1 MQAAEQPESAK
12 SNATTPHTIY
22 KGTSTAM
29 QVTAE
34 QTDPCTVVLSI
45 EVDEQQVSR
54 AFDSA
59 YRDFGRYANVPGFR
73 PGKAPRALVER
84 VVDTERVRRH
94 ALEKI
99 VRDTY
104 PKAIEEESLTPF
116 RDPEIDAGDLED
128 KKPYTYKAN
137 VPLEPQ
143 VTLGEYTGLT
153 VEKPI
158 FTVTDEMVEQRI
170 TALREERA
178 KLDRVTD
185 RGVQAGDMLIVEN
198 QIKIEGEEGDDT
210 PVRRQ
215 LVQMGQNV
223 PGYDEAVTGMLPD
236 EERTFEITYPDDYAE
251 EDKRGKKATF
261 TVSLKSISAKKLP
274 ELTDEFAMQVAGTEN
289 VEEFKELVKTRLES
303 DAVRLSNEIAEERLL
318 NAILENSEV
327 HFPEVLVRD
336 EVRDKLN
343 QLGYQL
349 QNNKMTYQQFLL
361 QNGVT
366 AEQHQGG
373 LYNEAYQ
380 QIRILLALRDIS
392 IQEGLQ
398 ASNEDVDAEFD
409 RMVGAGALTPE
420 QDEEYRQDARRRLQV
435 ANALIQTRL
444 HEFLFANNTLNEVEA
459 TDAPDPEEL
468 AAAGEDS
475 ETELAEELEAGD
487 ASETEPVE
495 ASTEAGEDNA

>member
-1 MQAAEQPESAK
+1 
-12 SNATTPHTIY
+12 
-22 KGTSTAM
+22 M

-59 YRDFGRYANVPGFR
+59 YRDFGRHANVPGFR

-84 VVDTERVRRH
+84 FVDTERVRRH

-116 RDPEIDAGDLED
+116 RDPEIDASDLED
-128 KKPYTYKAN
+128 KKSYTYKAS

-143 VTLGEYTGLT
+143 ITLGEYTGLT
-153 VEKPI
+153 IEKPL
-158 FTVTDEMVEQRI
+158 FNVTDEMVIQRI
-170 TALREERA
+170 DALREERG

-198 QIKIEGEEGDDT
+198 QIKVEGLEEDET

-223 PGYDEAVTGMLPD
+223 PGYDEEILGMMPD
-236 EERTFEITYPDDYAE
+236 EERTFELTYPADHEEAE
-251 EDKRGKKATF
+251 KAGKKATF
-261 TVSLKSISAKKLP
+261 TVTLKSISAKRLP
-274 ELTDEFAMQVAGTEN
+274 DLDDDFAMQVAGAET
-289 VEEFKELVKTRLES
+289 VDEFKELVKTRLEA
-303 DAVRLSNEIAEERLL
+303 DAIRLSSEIAEQRILE
-318 NAILENSEV
+318 AILENSEV

-343 QLGYQL
+343 QLSHQL
-349 QNNKMTYQQFLL
+349 QTNKMGYEQYLARMGMT
-361 QNGVT
+361 V
-366 AEQHQGG
+366 EQHQSQI
-373 LYNEAYQ
+373 YTESHE
-380 QIRILLALRDIS
+380 QIRVLLALREIS

-409 RMVGAGALTPE
+409 RMVGEGALTEE
-420 QDEEYRQDARRRLQV
+420 QDTEYRADARRRLQV

-444 HEFLFANNTLNEVEA
+444 HDFLFANNTLNEVEQA
-459 TDAPDPEEL
+459 EAPNPDEL
-468 AAAGEDS
+468 AAAGE
-475 ETELAEELEAGD
+475 ETETDLAEEL
-487 ASETEPVE
+487 TE
-495 ASTEAGEDNA
+495 ASAENA

>member
-1 MQAAEQPESAK
+1 
-12 SNATTPHTIY
+12 
-22 KGTSTAM
+22 M

-59 YRDFGRYANVPGFR
+59 YRDFGRHANVPGFR

-84 VVDTERVRRH
+84 FVDNERVRRH

-116 RDPEIDAGDLED
+116 RDPEIDAADLED

-143 VTLGEYTGLT
+143 VTLGEYTGLA

-158 FTVTDEMVEQRI
+158 FTVTDEMVTQRI
-170 TALREERA
+170 DALRTERA

-185 RGVQAGDMLIVEN
+185 RGVEAGDMLIVEN
-198 QIKIEGEEGDDT
+198 LIKVEGAADDDT

-223 PGYDEAVTGMLPD
+223 PGYDEAIMGMMPD
-236 EERTFEITYPDDYAE
+236 EERTFELTYPEDHE
-251 EDKRGKKATF
+251 EADKAGKKASF
-261 TVSLKSISAKKLP
+261 TVSLKSISAKRMPDL
-274 ELTDEFAMQVAGTEN
+274 DDAFAMQVAGTET
-289 VEEFKELVKTRLES
+289 VEEFKELVKTRLEA
-303 DAVRLSNEIAEERLL
+303 DAIRLSNEIAEQRLL
-318 NAILENSEV
+318 EAILANSEV

-343 QLGYQL
+343 QLSYQL
-349 QNNKMTYQQFLL
+349 QNNRMGYEQYLA
-361 QNGVT
+361 QNGMT
-366 AEQHQGG
+366 MEQHQSQ
-373 LYNEAYQ
+373 LYTDSYE
-380 QIRILLALRDIS
+380 QIRVLLALRDIS

-409 RMVGAGALTPE
+409 RMVGAGSLTEE
-420 QDEEYRQDARRRLQV
+420 QDAEYRLDSRRRLQV

-444 HEFLFANNTLNEVEA
+444 HDFLFANNTLTEVEA
-459 TDAPDPEEL
+459 TEAPDPDAL
-468 AAAGEDS
+468 TAAGEEEEID
-475 ETELAEELEAGD
+475 LAEEL
-487 ASETEPVE
+487 TE
-495 ASTEAGEDNA
+495 ASEDNA

>member
-1 MQAAEQPESAK
+1 
-12 SNATTPHTIY
+12 
-22 KGTSTAM
+22 M

-59 YRDFGRYANVPGFR
+59 YRDFGRHANVPGFR

-84 VVDTERVRRH
+84 FVDNERVRRH

-104 PKAIEEESLTPF
+104 TKAIEEESLTPF
-116 RDPEIDAGDLED
+116 RDPEIDAADLED

-143 VTLGEYTGLT
+143 ITLGAYTGLT

-158 FTVTDEMVEQRI
+158 FTVTDEMITQRI
-170 TALREERA
+170 DALREERA

-198 QIKIEGEEGDDT
+198 QIKIEGAEDDDT

-223 PGYDEAVTGMLPD
+223 PGYDEAILDMMPD
-236 EERTFEITYPDDYAE
+236 AERTFEITYPEDYAE

-261 TVSLKSISAKKLP
+261 TVSLKSISAKRLP
-274 ELTDEFAMQVAGTEN
+274 DLDDDFAMQAAGAET
-289 VEEFKELVKTRLES
+289 VDEFKELVKTRLEA
-303 DAVRLSNEIAEERLL
+303 DAVRLSNELAEQRILE
-318 NAILENSEV
+318 AILENSEV

-343 QLGYQL
+343 QLSYQL
-349 QNNKMTYQQFLL
+349 QNNRVGYEQYLAQISMTM
-361 QNGVT
+361 
-366 AEQHQGG
+366 EQHQAE
-373 LYNEAYQ
+373 LYAQSEA
-380 QIRILLALRDIS
+380 QIRTLLALRDIS

-398 ASNEDVDAEFD
+398 AGNEDVDAEFD
-409 RMVGAGALTPE
+409 RMVGAGALTEE
-420 QDEEYRQDARRRLQV
+420 QNAEYRLDTRRRLQV

-444 HEFLFANNTLNEVEA
+444 HDFLFANNTLNEVVQEK
-459 TDAPDPEEL
+459 APDPDEL
-468 AAAGEDS
+468 AGVSE
-475 ETELAEELEAGD
+475 ETE
-487 ASETEPVE
+487 ETE
-495 ASTEAGEDNA
+495 

>member
-1 MQAAEQPESAK
+1 
-12 SNATTPHTIY
+12 
-22 KGTSTAM
+22 M

-59 YRDFGRYANVPGFR
+59 YRDFGRHANVPGFR

-84 VVDTERVRRH
+84 FVDNERVRRH

-116 RDPEIDAGDLED
+116 RDPEIDAADLED

-143 VTLGEYTGLT
+143 VTLGAYTGLT

-158 FTVTDEMVEQRI
+158 FNVTDEMVMQRI
-170 TALREERA
+170 EGLRNERA

-185 RGVQAGDMLIVEN
+185 RGVEAGDMLIVEN
-198 QIKIEGEEGDDT
+198 LIKVEGADEDET

-223 PGYDEAVTGMLPD
+223 PGYDEAIMGMMPD
-236 EERTFEITYPDDYAE
+236 EERTFELTYPEDYE
-251 EDKRGKKATF
+251 EEAKRGKKATF
-261 TVSLKSISAKKLP
+261 TVSLKSISAKRLP
-274 ELTDEFAMQVAGTEN
+274 DLDDDFAMQVAGTETLD
-289 VEEFKELVKTRLES
+289 EFKELVKTRLEA
-303 DAVRLSNEIAEERLL
+303 DAVRLSNEVAEQRLL
-318 NAILENSEV
+318 EAILENSEV

-336 EVRDKLN
+336 EVRDKLQ
-343 QLGYQL
+343 QLSYQL
-349 QNNKMTYQQFLL
+349 QNNRMPYEQFLA

-366 AEQHQGG
+366 AEQHQSQV
-373 LYNEAYQ
+373 YAESFE
-380 QIRILLALRDIS
+380 QIRVLLALREIS

-409 RMVGAGALTPE
+409 RMVGAGALTEE
-420 QDEEYRQDARRRLQV
+420 QDAEYRMDSRRRLQV

-444 HEFLFANNTLNEVEA
+444 HDFLFANNTLNEVVQPE
-459 TDAPDPEEL
+459 APDPEEL
-468 AAAGEDS
+468 AAAGEA
-475 ETELAEELEAGD
+475 EEVELADVL
-487 ASETEPVE
+487 SED
-495 ASTEAGEDNA
+495 SEDNA

>member
-1 MQAAEQPESAK
+1 
-12 SNATTPHTIY
+12 
-22 KGTSTAM
+22 M

-34 QTDPCTVVLSI
+34 QTEPCTVVLSI

-84 VVDTERVRRH
+84 FVDNERVRRH

-116 RDPEIDAGDLED
+116 RDPEIEAGDLED

-143 VTLGEYTGLT
+143 VTLGDYTGLT

-158 FTVTDEMVEQRI
+158 FHVTDEMVDQRI
-170 TALREERA
+170 DALRDERA
-178 KLDRVTD
+178 RLDRVTD
-185 RGVQAGDMLIVEN
+185 RGVEAGDMLIVEN
-198 QIKIEGEEGDDT
+198 LVKIEGEEADET

-223 PGYDEAVTGMLPD
+223 PGYDEAVMGMMPE
-236 EERTFEITYPDDYAE
+236 EERTFEITYPDDYVE

-261 TVSLKSISAKKLP
+261 TVSLKSISAKRRP
-274 ELTDEFAMQVAGTEN
+274 DLTDEFAMQVAGVES
-289 VEEFKELVKTRLES
+289 VEELKEMVKTRLEA

-349 QNNKMTYQQFLL
+349 QNNRMSYEQFLL
-361 QNGVT
+361 QNGIT

-373 LYNEAYQ
+373 LYNESFQ
-380 QIRILLALRDIS
+380 QIRVLLALRDIS

-409 RMVGAGALTPE
+409 RMVGAGSLTPE
-420 QDEEYRQDARRRLQV
+420 QDAEYRNDTRRRLQV
-435 ANALIQTRL
+435 ANALIQSRL
-444 HEFLFANNTLNEVEA
+444 HDFLFANNTLNEVDAPE
-459 TDAPDPEEL
+459 APDPEEL

-475 ETELAEELEAGD
+475 ETTLAEALEAGD
-487 ASETEPVE
+487 ASETEPAVE
-495 ASTEAGEDNA
+495 SSEADEDNA

>member
-1 MQAAEQPESAK
+1 
-12 SNATTPHTIY
+12 
-22 KGTSTAM
+22 M

-59 YRDFGRYANVPGFR
+59 YRDFGRHANVPGFR

-84 VVDTERVRRH
+84 FVDNERVRRH

-104 PKAIEEESLTPF
+104 TKAIEEESLTPF
-116 RDPEIDAGDLED
+116 RDPEIDAADLED

-143 VTLGEYTGLT
+143 ITLGAYTGLT

-158 FTVTDEMVEQRI
+158 FTVTDEMITQRI
-170 TALREERA
+170 DALREERA

-198 QIKIEGEEGDDT
+198 QIKIEGAEDDDT

-223 PGYDEAVTGMLPD
+223 PGYDEAILDMMPD
-236 EERTFEITYPDDYAE
+236 AECTFEITYPEDYAE

-261 TVSLKSISAKKLP
+261 TVSLKSISAKRLP
-274 ELTDEFAMQVAGTEN
+274 DLDDDFAMQAAGAET
-289 VEEFKELVKTRLES
+289 VDEFKELVKTRLEA
-303 DAVRLSNEIAEERLL
+303 DAVRLSNELAEQRILE
-318 NAILENSEV
+318 AILENSEV

-343 QLGYQL
+343 QLSYQL
-349 QNNKMTYQQFLL
+349 QNNRVGYEQYLAQISMTM
-361 QNGVT
+361 
-366 AEQHQGG
+366 EQHQAE
-373 LYNEAYQ
+373 LYAQSEA
-380 QIRILLALRDIS
+380 QIRTLLALRDIS

-398 ASNEDVDAEFD
+398 AGNEDVDAEFD
-409 RMVGAGALTPE
+409 RMVGAGALTEE
-420 QDEEYRQDARRRLQV
+420 QNAEYRLDTRRRLQV

-444 HEFLFANNTLNEVEA
+444 HDFLFANNTLNEVVQEK
-459 TDAPDPEEL
+459 APDPDEL
-468 AAAGEDS
+468 AGVSE
-475 ETELAEELEAGD
+475 ETE
-487 ASETEPVE
+487 ETE
-495 ASTEAGEDNA
+495 

>member
-1 MQAAEQPESAK
+1 
-12 SNATTPHTIY
+12 
-22 KGTSTAM
+22 M

-59 YRDFGRYANVPGFR
+59 YRDFGRHANVPGFR

-84 VVDTERVRRH
+84 FVDNERVRRH

-116 RDPEIDAGDLED
+116 RDPEIDAADLED
-128 KKPYTYKAN
+128 KKPYTYKAS

-143 VTLGEYTGLT
+143 ITLGEYTGLA

-158 FTVTDEMVEQRI
+158 FKVTDEMVTQRI
-170 TALREERA
+170 DGLREERA

-198 QIKIEGEEGDDT
+198 QIKVEDLSDDDT

-223 PGYDEAVTGMLPD
+223 PGYDEAVLGMMPD
-236 EERTFEITYPDDYAE
+236 EERTFELTYPADHEEAE
-251 EDKRGKKATF
+251 KAGKKATF
-261 TVSLKSISAKKLP
+261 MVSLKSISAKRLP
-274 ELTDEFAMQVAGTEN
+274 DLDDDFAMQVAGAET
-289 VEEFKELVKTRLES
+289 VDEFKELVKTRLET
-303 DAVRLSNEIAEERLL
+303 DAVRLSSQVAEDRLM
-318 NAILENSEV
+318 NAILENSEI

-336 EVRDKLN
+336 EVREKLN
-343 QLGYQL
+343 QLSYQL
-349 QNNKMTYQQFLL
+349 QTNRMGYEQFLG
-361 QNGVT
+361 QRGVT
-366 AEQHQGG
+366 MEEHQAQ
-373 LYNEAYQ
+373 LYSESFQ
-380 QIRILLALRDIS
+380 QIRFMLALREIS

-398 ASNEDVDAEFD
+398 ADNADVDAEFD
-409 RMVGAGALTPE
+409 RMLAAGALTEE
-420 QDEEYRQDARRRLQV
+420 QDAEYRVDSGRRLQV

-444 HEFLFANNTLNEVEA
+444 NEFLFANNTLNEVEA
-459 TDAPDPEEL
+459 AEAPDPDDL
-468 AAAGEDS
+468 AAAGEAE
-475 ETELAEELEAGD
+475 ETDLAEEL
-487 ASETEPVE
+487 TE
-495 ASTEAGEDNA
+495 ASAENA

>member
-1 MQAAEQPESAK
+1 
-12 SNATTPHTIY
+12 
-22 KGTSTAM
+22 M

-59 YRDFGRYANVPGFR
+59 YRDFGRHANVPGFR

-84 VVDTERVRRH
+84 FVDNERVRRH

-104 PKAIEEESLTPF
+104 TKAIEEESLTPF
-116 RDPEIDAGDLED
+116 RDPEIDAADLED

-143 VTLGEYTGLT
+143 ITLGAYTGLT

-158 FTVTDEMVEQRI
+158 FTVTDEMITQRI
-170 TALREERA
+170 DALREERA

-198 QIKIEGEEGDDT
+198 QIKIEGAEDDDT

-223 PGYDEAVTGMLPD
+223 PGYDEAILDMMPD
-236 EERTFEITYPDDYAE
+236 AERTFEITYPEDYAE

-261 TVSLKSISAKKLP
+261 TVSLKSISAKRLP
-274 ELTDEFAMQVAGTEN
+274 DLDDDFAMQAAGAET
-289 VEEFKELVKTRLES
+289 VDEFKELVKTRLEA
-303 DAVRLSNEIAEERLL
+303 DAVRLSNELAEQRILE
-318 NAILENSEV
+318 AILENSEV

-343 QLGYQL
+343 QLSYQL
-349 QNNKMTYQQFLL
+349 QYNRVGYEQYLAQISMTM
-361 QNGVT
+361 
-366 AEQHQGG
+366 EQHQAE
-373 LYNEAYQ
+373 LYAQSEA
-380 QIRILLALRDIS
+380 QIRTLLALRDIS

-398 ASNEDVDAEFD
+398 AGNEDVDAEFD
-409 RMVGAGALTPE
+409 RMVGAGALTEE
-420 QDEEYRQDARRRLQV
+420 QNAEYRLDTRRRLQV

-444 HEFLFANNTLNEVEA
+444 HDFLFANNTLNEVVQEK
-459 TDAPDPEEL
+459 APDPDEL
-468 AAAGEDS
+468 AGVSE
-475 ETELAEELEAGD
+475 ETE
-487 ASETEPVE
+487 ETE
-495 ASTEAGEDNA
+495 

>member
-1 MQAAEQPESAK
+1 
-12 SNATTPHTIY
+12 
-22 KGTSTAM
+22 M

-34 QTDPCTVVLSI
+34 QTDPCTVVLNI

-59 YRDFGRYANVPGFR
+59 YREFGRYANIPGFR
-73 PGKAPRALVER
+73 PGKAPRALIER
-84 VVDTERVRRH
+84 TVDKERVRRH

-116 RDPEIDAGDLED
+116 RDPEIDAGDIED
-128 KKPYTYKAN
+128 KKPYAYKAN

-158 FTVTDEMVEQRI
+158 FHVNDEMVEQRI
-170 TALREERA
+170 LALREERA

-198 QIKIEGEEGDDT
+198 QIKVEGAEEDET

-215 LVQMGQNV
+215 LVQLGNNI
-223 PGYDEAVTGMLPD
+223 PGYDEAIMGMMPD
-236 EERTFEITYPDDYAE
+236 EERTFELTYPEDFEE
-251 EDKRGKKATF
+251 EDKKGKKATF
-261 TVSLKSISAKKLP
+261 TVTLKSISAKRLP
-274 ELTDEFAMQVAGTEN
+274 DVTDEFAMQVSGSET
-289 VEEFKELVKTRLES
+289 VEEFKKILHERLES
-303 DAVRLSNEIAEERLL
+303 DAVRLSDEIAEQGILE
-318 NAILENSEV
+318 AILENSEV

-349 QNNKMTYQQFLL
+349 QNSRMSYEQYLAQIGMTM
-361 QNGVT
+361 
-366 AEQHQGG
+366 EQHQAE
-373 LYNEAYQ
+373 LYNQSEL
-380 QIRILLALRDIS
+380 QIRTLLALRDIS

-398 ASNEDVDAEFD
+398 ASNEDIDAEFD
-409 RMVGAGALTPE
+409 RMVGAGALTEE
-420 QDEEYRQDARRRLQV
+420 QDTAYRTDPRRRLQI
-435 ANALIQTRL
+435 ANALIQQRL
-444 HEFLFANNTLNEVEA
+444 HEFLFANNTLNEVIQEKS
-459 TDAPDPEEL
+459 PDPEEL
-468 AAAGEDS
+468 AAAGEAGEEIA
-475 ETELAEELEAGD
+475 ETE
-487 ASETEPVE
+487 
-495 ASTEAGEDNA
+495 

>member
-1 MQAAEQPESAK
+1 
-12 SNATTPHTIY
+12 
-22 KGTSTAM
+22 M

-59 YRDFGRYANVPGFR
+59 YRDFGRHANVPGFR

-84 VVDTERVRRH
+84 FVDNERVRRH

-104 PKAIEEESLTPF
+104 TKAIEEESLTPF
-116 RDPEIDAGDLED
+116 RDPEIDASDLED

-143 VTLGEYTGLT
+143 ITLGAYTGLT

-158 FTVTDEMVEQRI
+158 FNVTDEMVTQRI
-170 TALREERA
+170 DALREERG

-198 QIKIEGEEGDDT
+198 QIKVEGAEDDET

-215 LVQMGQNV
+215 LVQWGQNV
-223 PGYDEAVTGMLPD
+223 PGYDEAVVGMMPD
-236 EERTFEITYPDDYAE
+236 EERSFEVTYPEDFAE
-251 EDKRGKKATF
+251 PDKAGKKAAF
-261 TVSLKSISAKKLP
+261 TVSLKSISAKRLP
-274 ELTDEFAMQVAGTEN
+274 DLDDEFAMQVAGAET
-289 VEEFKELVKTRLES
+289 VDEFKELVKTRLEA
-303 DAVRLSNEIAEERLL
+303 DAVRLSNEMAEQR
-318 NAILENSEV
+318 ILEGILESSEV
-327 HFPEVLVRD
+327 YFPEVLVRD

-343 QLGYQL
+343 QLSYQL
-349 QNNKMTYQQFLL
+349 QNNKMGYDQYLMRMGMTM
-361 QNGVT
+361 
-366 AEQHQGG
+366 EQHQSQ
-373 LYNEAYQ
+373 LYAESHE
-380 QIRILLALRDIS
+380 QIRVLLALREIS

-409 RMVGAGALTPE
+409 RMMGAGSLTEE
-420 QDEEYRQDARRRLQV
+420 QNAEYRLDTRRRLQV

-444 HEFLFANNTLNEVEA
+444 HDFLFANNTLNEVVQAE
-459 TDAPDPEEL
+459 APDPEEL
-468 AAAGEDS
+468 AAAGEEP
-475 ETELAEELEAGD
+475 ETELAEEL
-487 ASETEPVE
+487 
-495 ASTEAGEDNA
+495 TEAGEENE

>member
-1 MQAAEQPESAK
+1 
-12 SNATTPHTIY
+12 
-22 KGTSTAM
+22 M

-59 YRDFGRYANVPGFR
+59 YRDFGRHANVPGFR

-84 VVDTERVRRH
+84 FVDNERVRRH

-116 RDPEIDAGDLED
+116 RDPEIDAADIED

-143 VTLGEYTGLT
+143 ITLGEYTGLT

-158 FTVTDEMVEQRI
+158 FAVTDEMVTQRI
-170 TALREERA
+170 DALREERG

-198 QIKIEGEEGDDT
+198 QIKVAGAEDDDT

-223 PGYDEAVTGMLPD
+223 PGYDEAILGMLPD
-236 EERTFEITYPDDYAE
+236 EERTFEVTYPEDHEEAE
-251 EDKRGKKATF
+251 KAGKKATF
-261 TVSLKSISAKKLP
+261 TVSLKSISAKRLP
-274 ELTDEFAMQVAGTEN
+274 DLDDDFAMQVAGTET
-289 VEEFKELVKTRLES
+289 VEEFKELVKTRLEA
-303 DAVRLSNEIAEERLL
+303 DAVRLSNELAEQRILE
-318 NAILENSEV
+318 AILESSEV

-343 QLGYQL
+343 QLSYQL
-349 QNNKMTYQQFLL
+349 QNNKMGYEQYLGRLGMTM
-361 QNGVT
+361 
-366 AEQHQGG
+366 EQHQSQ
-373 LYNEAYQ
+373 LYAESQ
-380 QIRILLALRDIS
+380 EQIRVLLALREIS

-398 ASNEDVDAEFD
+398 ASNEDVDAEFE
-409 RMVGAGALTPE
+409 RMMGAGALTEE
-420 QDEEYRQDARRRLQV
+420 QNAEYRQDQRRRLQV

-444 HEFLFANNTLNEVEA
+444 HDFLFANNTLNEVVQDA
-459 TDAPDPEEL
+459 APDPEEL
-468 AAAGEDS
+468 AAAGEAT
-475 ETELAEELEAGD
+475 ETDLAEELA
-487 ASETEPVE
+487 E
-495 ASTEAGEDNA
+495 ASAENE

>member
-1 MQAAEQPESAK
+1 
-12 SNATTPHTIY
+12 
-22 KGTSTAM
+22 M

-59 YRDFGRYANVPGFR
+59 YRDFGRHANVPGFR

-84 VVDTERVRRH
+84 FVDNERVRRH

-116 RDPEIDAGDLED
+116 RDPEIDAADLED

-143 VTLGEYTGLT
+143 VTLGAYTGLT

-158 FTVTDEMVEQRI
+158 FNVTDEMVLQRI
-170 TALREERA
+170 DGLRNERA

-185 RGVQAGDMLIVEN
+185 RGVEAGDMLIVEN
-198 QIKIEGEEGDDT
+198 LIKVEGAEEDET

-215 LVQMGQNV
+215 LVQMGQNI
-223 PGYDEAVTGMLPD
+223 PGYDEAIMGMLPD
-236 EERTFEITYPDDYAE
+236 EERTFELTYPEDHEE

-261 TVSLKSISAKKLP
+261 TVSLKSISAKRLP
-274 ELTDEFAMQVAGTEN
+274 DLDDDFAMQVAGTETLD
-289 VEEFKELVKTRLES
+289 EFKELVKTRLEA
-303 DAVRLSNEIAEERLL
+303 DAVRLSNEVAEQRLL
-318 NAILENSEV
+318 EAILENSEV

-336 EVRDKLN
+336 EVRDKLQ
-343 QLGYQL
+343 QLSYQL
-349 QNNKMTYQQFLL
+349 QNNRMPYEQFLA

-366 AEQHQGG
+366 AEQHQSQV
-373 LYNEAYQ
+373 YADSFE
-380 QIRILLALRDIS
+380 QIRVLLALREIS

-409 RMVGAGALTPE
+409 RMVGAGALTEE
-420 QDEEYRQDARRRLQV
+420 QDAEYRMDSRRRLQV

-444 HEFLFANNTLNEVEA
+444 HDFLFANNTLNEVVQPE
-459 TDAPDPEEL
+459 APDPEEL
-468 AAAGEDS
+468 AAAGES
-475 ETELAEELEAGD
+475 EEVELADVL
-487 ASETEPVE
+487 SED
-495 ASTEAGEDNA
+495 SEDNA

>member
-1 MQAAEQPESAK
+1 
-12 SNATTPHTIY
+12 
-22 KGTSTAM
+22 M

-59 YRDFGRYANVPGFR
+59 YRDFGRHANVPGFR

-84 VVDTERVRRH
+84 FVDNERVRRH

-116 RDPEIDAGDLED
+116 RDPEIDAADIED

-143 VTLGEYTGLT
+143 ITLGEYTGLT

-158 FTVTDEMVEQRI
+158 FAVTDEMVTQRI
-170 TALREERA
+170 DALREERG

-198 QIKIEGEEGDDT
+198 QIKVEGAEDDDT

-223 PGYDEAVTGMLPD
+223 PGYDEAILGMLPD
-236 EERTFEITYPDDYAE
+236 EERTFEVTYPEDHEEAE
-251 EDKRGKKATF
+251 KAGKKATF
-261 TVSLKSISAKKLP
+261 TVSLKSISAKRLP
-274 ELTDEFAMQVAGTEN
+274 DLDDDFAMQVAGTET
-289 VEEFKELVKTRLES
+289 VEEFKELVKTRLEA
-303 DAVRLSNEIAEERLL
+303 DAVRLSNELAEQRILE
-318 NAILENSEV
+318 AILESSEV

-343 QLGYQL
+343 QLSYQL
-349 QNNKMTYQQFLL
+349 QNNKMGYEQYLGRLGMTM
-361 QNGVT
+361 
-366 AEQHQGG
+366 EQHQSQ
-373 LYNEAYQ
+373 LYAESQ
-380 QIRILLALRDIS
+380 EQIRVLLALREIS

-398 ASNEDVDAEFD
+398 ASNEDVDAEFE
-409 RMVGAGALTPE
+409 RMMGSGALTEE
-420 QDEEYRQDARRRLQV
+420 QNVEYRLDQRRRLQV

-444 HEFLFANNTLNEVEA
+444 HDFLFANNTLNEVVQDA
-459 TDAPDPEEL
+459 APDPEEL
-468 AAAGEDS
+468 AAAGEAS
-475 ETELAEELEAGD
+475 ETDLAEELA
-487 ASETEPVE
+487 E
-495 ASTEAGEDNA
+495 ASAENE

>member
-1 MQAAEQPESAK
+1 
-12 SNATTPHTIY
+12 
-22 KGTSTAM
+22 M

-59 YRDFGRYANVPGFR
+59 YRDFGRHANVPGFR

-84 VVDTERVRRH
+84 FVDNERVRRH

-104 PKAIEEESLTPF
+104 TKAIKEESLTPF
-116 RDPEIDAGDLED
+116 RDPEIDAADLED

-143 VTLGEYTGLT
+143 VTLGDYTGLI

-158 FTVTDEMVEQRI
+158 FTVTDEMITQRI
-170 TALREERA
+170 DALREERA
-178 KLDRVTD
+178 KLERVTD
-185 RGVQAGDMLIVEN
+185 RGVEAGDMLIVEN
-198 QIKIEGEEGDDT
+198 QIKVEGVEEDDT

-223 PGYDEAVTGMLPD
+223 PGYDEAILGMMPD
-236 EERTFEITYPDDYAE
+236 EERTFELTYPDDYAE
-251 EDKRGKKATF
+251 EDKRGKKASFAVT
-261 TVSLKSISAKKLP
+261 LKSISAKRMPDL
-274 ELTDEFAMQVAGTEN
+274 DDDFAMQAAGAET
-289 VEEFKELVKTRLES
+289 VDEFKELVKTRLEA
-303 DAVRLSNEIAEERLL
+303 DAVRLSNEIAEQRILE
-318 NAILENSEV
+318 AILEKSEV
-327 HFPEVLVRD
+327 HFPQVLVRD

-343 QLGYQL
+343 QLSYQL
-349 QNNKMTYQQFLL
+349 QNNRMGYEQYLAQIGMTM
-361 QNGVT
+361 
-366 AEQHQGG
+366 EQHQAE
-373 LYNEAYQ
+373 LYSQSDA
-380 QIRILLALRDIS
+380 QIRTLLALRDIS

-409 RMVGAGALTPE
+409 RMMGAGALTEE
-420 QDEEYRQDARRRLQV
+420 QDAEYRLDARRRLQV

-444 HEFLFANNTLNEVEA
+444 HEFLFANNTLNEVVQEK
-459 TDAPDPEEL
+459 APDPDEL
-468 AAAGEDS
+468 AAAGE
-475 ETELAEELEAGD
+475 ETEENE
-487 ASETEPVE
+487 
-495 ASTEAGEDNA
+495 

>member
-1 MQAAEQPESAK
+1 
-12 SNATTPHTIY
+12 
-22 KGTSTAM
+22 M

-34 QTDPCTVVLSI
+34 QTDPCTVVLNI

-59 YRDFGRYANVPGFR
+59 YRDFGRHANVPGFR

-84 VVDTERVRRH
+84 FVDNERVRRH

-116 RDPEIDAGDLED
+116 RDPEIDAADLED
-128 KKPYTYKAN
+128 KKPYSYKAN

-143 VTLGEYTGLT
+143 VTLGAYTGLT

-158 FTVTDEMVEQRI
+158 FTVTDEMVTQRI
-170 TALREERA
+170 DALREERA

-198 QIKIEGEEGDDT
+198 QIKVEGAEDDET

-215 LVQMGQNV
+215 LVQLGQNI
-223 PGYDEAVTGMLPD
+223 PGYDEAIMGMMPD
-236 EERTFEITYPDDYAE
+236 EERTFELTYPEDHEE

-261 TVSLKSISAKKLP
+261 TVSLKSISAKRLP
-274 ELTDEFAMQVAGTEN
+274 DLDDEFAMQVAGAET
-289 VEEFKELVKTRLES
+289 VDEFKELVKTRLEA
-303 DAVRLSNEIAEERLL
+303 DAVRLSNELAEQRLL
-318 NAILENSEV
+318 EAILANSEV

-343 QLGYQL
+343 QLSYQL
-349 QNNKMTYQQFLL
+349 QNNRMSYEQYLAQMGMTI
-361 QNGVT
+361 
-366 AEQHQGG
+366 EQHQSQ
-373 LYNEAYQ
+373 LYTESYE
-380 QIRILLALRDIS
+380 QIRVLLALRDIS

-409 RMVGAGALTPE
+409 RMVGAGALTEE
-420 QDEEYRQDARRRLQV
+420 QDAEYRLDSRRRLQV

-444 HEFLFANNTLNEVEA
+444 HDFLFANNTLNEVVQAE
-459 TDAPDPEEL
+459 APDPDEL
-468 AAAGEDS
+468 AEAGEAD
-475 ETELAEELEAGD
+475 ETELAEEL
-487 ASETEPVE
+487 TEVS
-495 ASTEAGEDNA
+495 ADNA